1 MNKKLLSIL
10 ALVLMVC
17 VLFVSCQEPAPEEP
31 PHEHTFDT
39 ASWSSDAT
47 MHWHKATCEHTSEM
61 KDVQGHVDANIDG
74 VCDVCAYAADHTHT
88 FVEDWSYDAT
98 GHWHVANCFHD
109 VKSEVVAHTAD
120 GMGFCTACGYKVND
134 PDVSTV
140 KKAVEMGVAQK
151 KTVKTGTITTD
162 DGSVISFEFRNGYLY
177 VKNNET
183 ESFIT
188 LLENGTVFA
197 LDRYYSTY
205 YYEYI
210 VERDMLATEDNLLG
224 PKMPGAFLNHE
235 YSFFGTEDLIETLY
249 AMGSADNLNGDFAES
264 VTEGVYSFSFGHYIE
279 WYGLYQVKVS
289 FTLNETTY
297 CFENVTVTSTQYD
310 TNSIT
315 EVPGATA
322 EDMPTYTVN
331 QGAEAAATYSF
342 EVAQGVDAE
351 FPFDPSVIIATGFD
365 LADAD
370 GNVVTTITLTK
381 GEYLQL
387 NLVNIVPDTTLLDL
401 MLVTFAGENVNL
413 EWEDENAANS
423 LTAMYYNYDG
433 YVVELYSNAEVGT
446 TYTLT
451 VSVEGVEKTY
461 AISVVA
467 PVASTITAGE
477 ITSEYGNLNMTVTD
491 SITMTE
497 GENVMVGAYLDK
509 GFADSIAITLT
520 GATFDEALADKGG
533 LYDENWNMKYVAYYN
548 LSSLAVGE
556 YTVTFTCKDNAALT
570 ATVTVTVTE
579 AGSTGGED
587 DIPATGL
594 GGTYLGTNT
603 TPGIEPATITVVI
616 DEAAGTVTYTFIHP
630 RTGMEASVVYNYTVA
645 DGIVTLTQVDD
656 NSPVFPMEAC
666 LFVDENGVAVFA
678 GYNGYDYELTKQSG
692 GDEGGNEGGAP
703 TTLSGTFE
711 GTSEYGTTIKVTID
725 EVSETVVFS
734 YYDGRLGMEVE
745 ASFYFVLQNGAMQL
759 LDDFGEP
766 VMAMMASVELVDG
779 VINSVTYNGTG
790 YSNFV
795 TVGGSGD
802 EPAGVALQIGN
813 NGIEGANVTY
823 TYTATESGSLTLN
836 IGVAIMGSV
845 SVSYTV
851 NGGDPVVLVTGED
864 STVALSAGDEVEIT
878 VEASGY
884 ATLAAS
890 FTAGTTGGEGGE
902 ITPPPATGGDDLG
915 DDEFAGAN

>member
-61 KDVQGHVDANIDG
+61 KDVQGHIDANKDG
-74 VCDVCAYAADHTHT
+74 ICDVCAYAENHTHT

-120 GMGFCTACGYKVND
+120 GMGFCTTCGYKVND

-140 KKAVEMGVAQK
+140 KKAVEMGIAQK
-151 KTVKTGTITTD
+151 KTVKGGTIVDAYGGITE
-162 DGSVISFEFRNGYLY
+162 FEYRNGYLY
-177 VKNNET
+177 VCKG
-183 ESFIT
+183 S
-188 LLENGTVFA
+188 
-197 LDRYYSTY
+197 DQYYYSVNSNGDIFAVY
-205 YYEYI
+205 VSWGE
-210 VERDMLATEDNLLG
+210 ATADPNATLDNLNG
-224 PKMPGAFLNHE
+224 PAINLDFMDTC
-235 YSFFGTEDLIETLY
+235 FGTEDLIETLY
-249 AMGSADNLNGDFAES
+249 AMASVDNLNGDFAES
-264 VTEGVYSFSFGHYIE
+264 VAEGVYSFSFGHY
-279 WYGLYQVKVS
+279 YGEYRCLYKVAVS

-297 CFENVTVTSTQYD
+297 AFENVEITLNEYSYD
-310 TNSIT
+310 SYT
-315 EVPGATA
+315 EVPGVGEA
-322 EDMPTYTVN
+322 PSTYTVN
-331 QGAEAAATYSF
+331 EGAKPWVSTVTIDQGIDIKNPYDPVKLSPTDYSLSVEGEAVT
-342 EVAQGVDAE
+342 DA
-351 FPFDPSVIIATGFD
+351 I
-365 LADAD
+365 
-370 GNVVTTITLTK
+370 TIMK
-381 GEYLQL
+381 GETVYVHFE
-387 NLVNIVPDTTLLDL
+387 NVKPDGAS
-401 MLVTFAGENVNL
+401 MGFAVVELTGENVNV
-413 EWEDENAANS
+413 EWDINNPAASKNS
-423 LTAMYYNYDG
+423 LQAKYEPDWGTDFFTLSSQA
-433 YVVELYSNAEVGT
+433 AAGT
-446 TYTLT
+446 TYTL
-451 VSVEGVEKTY
+451 K
-461 AISVVA
+461 ISVNGV
-467 PVASTITAGE
+467 VKT
-477 ITSEYGNLNMTVTD
+477 LTVTVAEPIPTEIVVGEFED
-491 SITMTE
+491 GYTGTTLTPTTEMTFQQ
-497 GENVMVGAYLDK
+497 GANAMVGAHLDVVSGGMIFTVDGTAVNAAVLGEFSVYHLAIDKYVDGFYLDL
-509 GFADSIAITLT
+509 SELT
-520 GATFDEALADKGG
+520 
-533 LYDENWNMKYVAYYN
+533 
-548 LSSLAVGE
+548 VGTH
-556 YTVTFTCKDNAALT
+556 TVTITSTANAELT